1 MSCGCVNILDE
12 ASGALRCKKK
22 CAEHYRQVQESPPHD
37 IEYYHSL
44 IGAWREGKKPSH
56 MSELVEAIDPFPPVE
71 SLQSVLELG
80 CGFSPYAADLKQ
92 LGYNYYGL
100 DSADVAIVEMRQRG
114 FTAVRM
120 DYEREFFFDVN
131 VILAAHFLEHVK
143 DARDVLKRMR
153 ANLLP
158 DGKLVLVLPDDTD
171 LYNPEH
177 YWFFKEES
185 LCRMVQQAGFEI
197 LRSATRFI
205 VPKENFIYVLAQR
218 KG

>member
-1 MSCGCVNILDE
+1 MSCGCINVLDE
-12 ASGALRCKKK
+12 ASGALRCEKK
-22 CAEHYRQVQESPPHD
+22 CERHIQDAWNAQSHD

-44 IGAWREGKKPSH
+44 IGCWRKGEKTSH
-56 MSELVEAIDPFPPVE
+56 MAELVEAVDPFPPVE
-71 SLQSVLELG
+71 SLRSVLELG
-80 CGFSPYAADLKQ
+80 CGLSPYAADLKQ
-92 LGYNYYGL
+92 LGYSYYGL
-100 DSADVAIVEMRQRG
+100 DSSDVAVGEMRLRG

-120 DYEREFFFDVN
+120 DYEREVFFDVD

-153 ANLLP
+153 DNLLHG
-158 DGKLVLVLPDDTD
+158 GKLVLVLPDDMD

-185 LCRMVQQAGFEI
+185 LCRMVRQAGFEI
-197 LRSATRFI
+197 LRSVTRSI